1 MRNLSRALRMALK
14 YRWSLIWAF
23 ICSILVALFWG
34 ANLGAVYPFVEV
46 VLKDKSLQQWAE
58 QRLEDSHVAI
68 ENSESKIK
76 KLQAQIADDNL
87 TGEQSKA
94 KQKAVRSYQTDI
106 KTQNERIAWTEQLE
120 PWIRKY
126 APSDPYMTLVVLMCL
141 MVIGTVF
148 RGIFLASSI
157 YLVARVGQR
166 TILDL
171 QNSVFSNVLSMEI
184 SEINVKGTGDLISR
198 IRGETGAIGTSI
210 ITLFGK
216 TIREPLKMG
225 ACLVGAAL
233 INWRL
238 LLFSLL
244 VCPLAVYLMVK
255 LARMTKRAVKKSM
268 EESARLLDRLYQALT
283 YLRVVKAFNMQED
296 ERQRF
301 RVVAHDVYKKGMRIA
316 LYGALSRSNNE
327 LLGVSI
333 ISLSILAGG
342 YLVLNQE
349 MYLFNIRM
357 SAAPMEFGEL
367 MVFFAFLIGVCDPLR
382 KLGDVYNMMQSG
394 IVAADRVFPLIDQ
407 QPAVTVPAHPR
418 AIPRGPLGIEFDDV
432 KFSYGED
439 APVVNGVS
447 FDLPPGSS
455 IAIIG
460 PNGCGK
466 STLINLLPRFFD
478 VGSGKIRVGGSD
490 LREYSPH
497 DLRAEIGYVTQ
508 LTMLFR
514 DSIAANIS
522 YGNPQATQDQI
533 ERAAQQAHAHDFIC
547 QLEDGYETDIGEHGG
562 RLSGGQRQRL
572 ALARAILHDP
582 RILIL
587 DEATS
592 QIDPESELLI
602 HAALKSFIKN
612 RTTLIVT
619 HRMSTL
625 ELVDQIMV
633 MNNGHVVDCGTH
645 EDLLGRCKIYHRL
658 REMDQEKAA

>member
-1 MRNLSRALRMALK
+1 M
-14 YRWSLIWAF
+14 
-23 ICSILVALFWG
+23 LVALLWG

-46 VLKDKSLQQWAE
+46 VLKDKSLQEWAE
-58 QRLEDSHVAI
+58 QRLQDSREAI
-68 ENSESKIK
+68 ETSEARIRE
-76 KLQAQIADDNL
+76 LQSEI
-87 TGEQSKA
+87 TGEESDA
-94 KQKAVRSYQTDI
+94 KFIEDKQRTIRSYQTDI
-106 KTQNERIAWTEQLE
+106 KTQQERIAWTEKLE
-120 PWIRKY
+120 PWIQKY

-141 MVIGTVF
+141 MILGTVL
-148 RGIFLASSI
+148 RGLFLAGSI

-171 QNSVFSNVLSMEI
+171 QNKVFSNVLKMEI
-184 SEINVKGTGDLISR
+184 SEIEVKGTGDLISR
-198 IRGETGAIGTSI
+198 IRGETSAIGQSI
-210 ITLFGK
+210 TTLFGK
-216 TIREPLKMG
+216 TIREPLKMF
-225 ACLVGAAL
+225 ACLAGAAW

-244 VCPLAVYLMVK
+244 VCPLAGYLMVK
-255 LARMTKRAVKKSM
+255 LARMTKLAVKKSM

-283 YLRVVKAFNMQED
+283 YLRVVKAFNMQAD
-296 ERQRF
+296 EQQRF
-301 RVVAHDVYKKGMRIA
+301 QVVAHDVYKKGMRIA
-316 LYGALSRSNNE
+316 LYGALARSNNE
-327 LLGVSI
+327 LLGVGI

-367 MVFFAFLIGVCDPLR
+367 MVFFAFLIGVSDPLR
-382 KLGDVYNMMQSG
+382 KMGDVYNMVQAG

-407 QPAVTVPAHPR
+407 KPAVTAPAQPV
-418 AIPRGPLGIEFDDV
+418 ALPSGQLGLQFEDV
-432 KFSYGED
+432 KFSYGGD
-439 APVVNGVS
+439 TPVLNGVS
-447 FDLPPGSS
+447 FDLAPGSS
-455 IAIIG
+455 MAIIG

-478 VGSGKIRVGGSD
+478 VNEGSIRVGNTD
-490 LREYSPH
+490 LRNLAPE
-497 DLRAEIGYVTQ
+497 DLRGKIGYVTQ

-522 YGNPQATQDQI
+522 YGNPNATQQQI
-533 ERAAQQAHAHDFIC
+533 EEAARSAHAHEFISK
-547 QLEDGYETDIGEHGG
+547 LEDGYQTDIGEHGG

-572 ALARAILHDP
+572 ALARAILHNP
-582 RILIL
+582 EILIL

-592 QIDPESELLI
+592 QIDPESERLI
-602 HAALKSFIKN
+602 HATLQSFIKN

-633 MNNGHVVDCGTH
+633 MNNGRVIDFGTH
-645 EDLLGRCKIYHRL
+645 DELLKRCKIYHRL

>member
-1 MRNLSRALRMALK
+1 MLATVL
-14 YRWSLIWAF
+14 WA
-23 ICSILVALFWG
+23 
-34 ANLGAVYPFVEV
+34 ANLGAVYSFVKV
-46 VLKDKSLQQWAE
+46 GVKHKSLQEWWE
-58 QRLEDSHVAI
+58 KPLLTTRLAI
-68 ENSESKIK
+68 ATSAARIRELQSEI
-76 KLQAQIADDNL
+76 
-87 TGEQSKA
+87 TGEESDA
-94 KQKAVRSYQTDI
+94 KFIEDKQRTIRSYQTDI
-106 KTQNERIAWTEQLE
+106 KTQQERIAWTEKLE
-120 PWIRKY
+120 PWIQKY

-141 MVIGTVF
+141 MILGTVL
-148 RGIFLASSI
+148 RGLFLAGSI

-171 QNSVFSNVLSMEI
+171 QNKVFSNVLKMEI
-184 SEINVKGTGDLISR
+184 SEIEVKGTGDLISR
-198 IRGETGAIGTSI
+198 IRGETSAIGQSI
-210 ITLFGK
+210 TTLFGK
-216 TIREPLKMG
+216 TIREPLKMF
-225 ACLVGAAL
+225 ACLAGAAW

-244 VCPLAVYLMVK
+244 VCPLAGYLMVK
-255 LARMTKRAVKKSM
+255 LARMTKLAVKKSM

-283 YLRVVKAFNMQED
+283 YLRVVKAFNMQAD
-296 ERQRF
+296 EQQRF
-301 RVVAHDVYKKGMRIA
+301 QVVAHDVYKKGMRIA
-316 LYGALSRSNNE
+316 LYGALARSNNE
-327 LLGVSI
+327 LLGVGI

-367 MVFFAFLIGVCDPLR
+367 MVFFAFLIGVSDPLR
-382 KLGDVYNMMQSG
+382 KMGDVYNMVQAG

-407 QPAVTVPAHPR
+407 KPAVTAPAQPV
-418 AIPRGPLGIEFDDV
+418 ALPSGQLGLQFEDV
-432 KFSYGED
+432 KFSYGGD
-439 APVVNGVS
+439 TPVLNGVS
-447 FDLPPGSS
+447 FDLAPGSS
-455 IAIIG
+455 VAIIG

-478 VGSGKIRVGGSD
+478 VNEGSIRVGNTD
-490 LREYSPH
+490 LRNLAPE
-497 DLRAEIGYVTQ
+497 DLRGKIGYVTQ

-522 YGNPQATQDQI
+522 YGNPNATQQQI
-533 ERAAQQAHAHDFIC
+533 EEAARSAHAHEFISK
-547 QLEDGYETDIGEHGG
+547 LEDGYQTDIGEHGG

-572 ALARAILHDP
+572 ALARAILHNP
-582 RILIL
+582 EILIL

-592 QIDPESELLI
+592 QIDPESERLI
-602 HAALKSFIKN
+602 HATLQSFIKN

-633 MNNGHVVDCGTH
+633 MNNGRVIDFGTH
-645 EDLLGRCKIYHRL
+645 DELLKRCKIYHRL

>member
-23 ICSILVALFWG
+23 ICSLLVAVFWG

-76 KLQAQIADDNL
+76 KLQSQIADDNL
-87 TGEQSKA
+87 TGEQIKV

-141 MVIGTVF
+141 MVMGTVF

-255 LARMTKRAVKKSM
+255 LARMTKRAVKKSI
-268 EESARLLDRLYQALT
+268 EESSRLL
-283 YLRVVKAFNMQED
+283 
-296 ERQRF
+296 
-301 RVVAHDVYKKGMRIA
+301 H
-316 LYGALSRSNNE
+316 
-327 LLGVSI
+327 
-333 ISLSILAGG
+333 
-342 YLVLNQE
+342 
-349 MYLFNIRM
+349 
-357 SAAPMEFGEL
+357 
-367 MVFFAFLIGVCDPLR
+367 
-382 KLGDVYNMMQSG
+382 
-394 IVAADRVFPLIDQ
+394 
-407 QPAVTVPAHPR
+407 
-418 AIPRGPLGIEFDDV
+418 
-432 KFSYGED
+432 
-439 APVVNGVS
+439 
-447 FDLPPGSS
+447 
-455 IAIIG
+455 
-460 PNGCGK
+460 
-466 STLINLLPRFFD
+466 
-478 VGSGKIRVGGSD
+478 
-490 LREYSPH
+490 
-497 DLRAEIGYVTQ
+497 
-508 LTMLFR
+508 
-514 DSIAANIS
+514 
-522 YGNPQATQDQI
+522 
-533 ERAAQQAHAHDFIC
+533 
-547 QLEDGYETDIGEHGG
+547 
-562 RLSGGQRQRL
+562 
-572 ALARAILHDP
+572 
-582 RILIL
+582 
-587 DEATS
+587 
-592 QIDPESELLI
+592 
-602 HAALKSFIKN
+602 
-612 RTTLIVT
+612 
-619 HRMSTL
+619 
-625 ELVDQIMV
+625 
-633 MNNGHVVDCGTH
+633 
-645 EDLLGRCKIYHRL
+645 
-658 REMDQEKAA
+658 

>member
-1 MRNLSRALRMALK
+1 MRNLGRALRMALH

-23 ICSILVALFWG
+23 ICSMLVALFWG

-46 VLKDKSLQQWAE
+46 VLKDKSLQEWAD
-58 QRLEDSHVAI
+58 QRLTDSHEAI
-68 ENSESKIK
+68 ETSEARIRELQSEITGEDLNVEQVESKQRTI
-76 KLQAQIADDNL
+76 
-87 TGEQSKA
+87 
-94 KQKAVRSYQTDI
+94 RSYQTDI
-106 KTQNERIAWTEQLE
+106 KTQQDRITWTEKLE
-120 PWIRKY
+120 PWIRQY

-141 MVIGTVF
+141 MIIGTVF
-148 RGIFLASSI
+148 RGLFLAASI

-171 QNSVFSNVLSMEI
+171 QNNVFSNVLSMEI
-184 SEINVKGTGDLISR
+184 SEINVKGTGDLVSR
-198 IRGETGAIGTSI
+198 IRGETSAIGQSI
-210 ITLFGK
+210 TTLFGK
-216 TIREPLKMG
+216 TIREPLKMF
-225 ACLVGAAL
+225 ACLAGAAW

-296 ERQRF
+296 ERERF
-301 RVVAHDVYKKGMRIA
+301 QVVAHDVYKKGMRIA
-316 LYGALSRSNNE
+316 LYGALARSNNE
-327 LLGVSI
+327 LLGVGI

-357 SAAPMEFGEL
+357 SSAPMEFGEL
-367 MVFFAFLIGVCDPLR
+367 MVFFAFLIGVSDPLR
-382 KLGDVYNMMQSG
+382 KLGDVYNMVQAG

-407 QPAVTVPAHPR
+407 RPAVTAPAQP
-418 AIPRGPLGIEFDDV
+418 AALPSGQLGIQFENV
-432 KFSYGED
+432 KFSYGEE
-439 APVVNGVS
+439 APVLNGVS

-455 IAIIG
+455 LAIIG

-478 VGSGKIRVGGSD
+478 VNEGTIRVGGTD
-490 LREYSPH
+490 LREFSPNE
-497 DLRAEIGYVTQ
+497 LRAKIGYVTQ

-522 YGNPQATQDQI
+522 YGNPQATQQEI
-533 ERAAQQAHAHDFIC
+533 EQAAQSAHAHEFIS
-547 QLEDGYETDIGEHGG
+547 QLEAGYQTDIGEHGG

-572 ALARAILHDP
+572 ALARAILHNP
-582 RILIL
+582 EILIL

-592 QIDPESELLI
+592 QIDPESESLI
-602 HAALKSFIKN
+602 HATLQSFIKN

-633 MNNGHVVDCGTH
+633 MNNGQVVDCGTH
-645 EDLLGRCKIYHRL
+645 DDLLKRCKIYHRL

>member
-1 MRNLSRALRMALK
+1 MALK

-58 QRLEDSHVAI
+58 QRLEDSHDAI

-76 KLQAQIADDNL
+76 KLDSQIADGNL
-87 TGEQSKA
+87 TGEQIEA

-106 KTQNERIAWTEQLE
+106 KTQNERIAWTEKLE
-120 PWIRKY
+120 PWIKKY

-141 MVIGTVF
+141 MVIGTIF
-148 RGIFLASSI
+148 RGLFLASSI

-184 SEINVKGTGDLISR
+184 SEIKVKGTGDLISR

-216 TIREPLKMG
+216 TIREPLKMA
-225 ACLVGAAL
+225 ACLAGAAL

-283 YLRVVKAFNMQED
+283 YMRVVKAFNMQHD

-333 ISLSILAGG
+333 IGLSILAGG

-357 SAAPMEFGEL
+357 SSAPMEFGEL

-418 AIPRGPLGIEFDDV
+418 AIPSGPLGIEFDDV

-439 APVVNGVS
+439 DPVLNGVS

-478 VGSGKIRVGGSD
+478 VGGGTIRVGGSD

-522 YGNPQATQDQI
+522 YGNPLATQDQI

-547 QLEDGYETDIGEHGG
+547 QLDDGYETDIGEHGG

-612 RTTLIVT
+612 RTTLIVS

-633 MNNGHVVDCGTH
+633 MNNGGVVDCGTH

>member
-1 MRNLSRALRMALK
+1 MRNLGRALRMALH

-23 ICSILVALFWG
+23 ICSMLVALLWG

-46 VLKDKSLQQWAE
+46 VLKDKSLQEWAD
-58 QRLEDSHVAI
+58 QRLQDSREAIETSEARIRELQSEITSEDSNADFI
-68 ENSESKIK
+68 EN
-76 KLQAQIADDNL
+76 
-87 TGEQSKA
+87 
-94 KQKAVRSYQTDI
+94 KQRTIRSYQTDI
-106 KTQNERIAWTEQLE
+106 KTQQERIAWTEKLE
-120 PWIRKY
+120 PWIQKY

-141 MVIGTVF
+141 MIIGTVL
-148 RGIFLASSI
+148 RGLFLAGSI

-171 QNSVFSNVLSMEI
+171 QNKVFSNVLKMEI
-184 SEINVKGTGDLISR
+184 SEIEVKGTGDLISR
-198 IRGETGAIGTSI
+198 IRGETSAIGQSI
-210 ITLFGK
+210 TTLFGK
-216 TIREPLKMG
+216 TIREPLKMF
-225 ACLVGAAL
+225 ACLAGAAW

-244 VCPLAVYLMVK
+244 VCPLAGYLMVK
-255 LARMTKRAVKKSM
+255 LARMTKLAVKKSM

-283 YLRVVKAFNMQED
+283 YLRVVKAFNMQAD
-296 ERQRF
+296 EQQRF
-301 RVVAHDVYKKGMRIA
+301 QVVAHDVYKKGMRIA
-316 LYGALSRSNNE
+316 LYGALARSNNE
-327 LLGVSI
+327 LLGVGI

-367 MVFFAFLIGVCDPLR
+367 MVFFAFLIGVSDPLR
-382 KLGDVYNMMQSG
+382 KMGDVYNMVQAG

-407 QPAVTVPAHPR
+407 KPAVTAPAQPV
-418 AIPRGPLGIEFDDV
+418 ALPSGQLGLQFEDV
-432 KFSYGED
+432 KFSYGGD
-439 APVVNGVS
+439 TPVLNGVS
-447 FDLPPGSS
+447 FDLSPGSS
-455 IAIIG
+455 MAIIG

-478 VGSGKIRVGGSD
+478 VNEGSIRIGNTD
-490 LREYSPH
+490 LRNLAPE
-497 DLRAEIGYVTQ
+497 DLRSKIGYVTQ

-522 YGNPQATQDQI
+522 YGNPNATQQQI
-533 ERAAQQAHAHDFIC
+533 EEAARSAHAHEFISK
-547 QLEDGYETDIGEHGG
+547 LEEGYQTDIGEHGG

-582 RILIL
+582 QILIL

-592 QIDPESELLI
+592 QIDPESERLI
-602 HAALKSFIKN
+602 HATLQSFIKN

-633 MNNGHVVDCGTH
+633 MNNGRVIDFGTH
-645 EDLLGRCKIYHRL
+645 DELLKRCKIYHRL

>member
-1 MRNLSRALRMALK
+1 MALH

-23 ICSILVALFWG
+23 TCSMLVALLWG

-46 VLKDKSLQQWAE
+46 VLKDKSLQEWAE
-58 QRLEDSHVAI
+58 QRLQDSREAI
-68 ENSESKIK
+68 ETSEARIRE
-76 KLQAQIADDNL
+76 LQSEI
-87 TGEQSKA
+87 TGEESDA
-94 KQKAVRSYQTDI
+94 KFIEDKQRTIRSYQTDI
-106 KTQNERIAWTEQLE
+106 KTQQERIAWTEKLE
-120 PWIRKY
+120 PWIQKY

-141 MVIGTVF
+141 MILGTVL
-148 RGIFLASSI
+148 RGLFLAGSI

-171 QNSVFSNVLSMEI
+171 QNKVFSNVLKMEI
-184 SEINVKGTGDLISR
+184 SEIEVKGTGDLISR
-198 IRGETGAIGTSI
+198 IRGETSAIGQSI
-210 ITLFGK
+210 TTLFGK
-216 TIREPLKMG
+216 TIREPLKMF
-225 ACLVGAAL
+225 ACLAGAAW

-244 VCPLAVYLMVK
+244 VCPLAGYLMVK
-255 LARMTKRAVKKSM
+255 LARMTKLAVKKSM

-283 YLRVVKAFNMQED
+283 YLRVVKAFNMQAD
-296 ERQRF
+296 EQQRF
-301 RVVAHDVYKKGMRIA
+301 QVVAHDVYKKGMRIA
-316 LYGALSRSNNE
+316 LYGALARSNNE
-327 LLGVSI
+327 LLGVGI

-367 MVFFAFLIGVCDPLR
+367 MVFFAFLIGVSDPLR
-382 KLGDVYNMMQSG
+382 KMGDVYNMVQAG

-407 QPAVTVPAHPR
+407 KPAVTAPAQPV
-418 AIPRGPLGIEFDDV
+418 ALPSGQLGLQFEDV
-432 KFSYGED
+432 KFSYGGD
-439 APVVNGVS
+439 TPVLNGVS
-447 FDLPPGSS
+447 FDLAPGSS
-455 IAIIG
+455 MAIIG

-478 VGSGKIRVGGSD
+478 VNEGSIRVGNTD
-490 LREYSPH
+490 LRNLAPE
-497 DLRAEIGYVTQ
+497 DLRGKIGYVTQ

-522 YGNPQATQDQI
+522 YGNPNATQQQI
-533 ERAAQQAHAHDFIC
+533 EEAARSAHAHEFISK
-547 QLEDGYETDIGEHGG
+547 LEDGYQTDIGEHGG

-572 ALARAILHDP
+572 ALARAILHNP
-582 RILIL
+582 EILIL

-592 QIDPESELLI
+592 QIDPESERLI
-602 HAALKSFIKN
+602 HATLQSFIKN

-633 MNNGHVVDCGTH
+633 MNNGRVIDFGTH
-645 EDLLGRCKIYHRL
+645 DELLKRCKIYHRL

>member
-1 MRNLSRALRMALK
+1 MRNLGRALRMALH

-23 ICSILVALFWG
+23 ICSMLVALLWG

-46 VLKDKSLQQWAE
+46 VLKDKSLQEWAD
-58 QRLEDSHVAI
+58 QRLQDSREAIETSEARIRELQSEITSEDSNADFI
-68 ENSESKIK
+68 EN
-76 KLQAQIADDNL
+76 
-87 TGEQSKA
+87 
-94 KQKAVRSYQTDI
+94 KQRTIRSYQTDI
-106 KTQNERIAWTEQLE
+106 KTQQERIAWTEKLE
-120 PWIRKY
+120 PWIQKY

-141 MVIGTVF
+141 MIIGTVL
-148 RGIFLASSI
+148 RGLFLAGSI

-171 QNSVFSNVLSMEI
+171 QNKVFSNVLKMEI
-184 SEINVKGTGDLISR
+184 SEIEVKGTGDLISR
-198 IRGETGAIGTSI
+198 IRGETSAIGQSI
-210 ITLFGK
+210 TTLFGK
-216 TIREPLKMG
+216 TIREPLKMF
-225 ACLVGAAL
+225 ACLAGAAW

-244 VCPLAVYLMVK
+244 VCPLAGYLMVK
-255 LARMTKRAVKKSM
+255 LARMTKLAVKKSM

-283 YLRVVKAFNMQED
+283 YLRVVKAFNMQAD
-296 ERQRF
+296 EQQRF
-301 RVVAHDVYKKGMRIA
+301 QVVAHDVYKKGMRIA
-316 LYGALSRSNNE
+316 LYGALARSNNE
-327 LLGVSI
+327 LLGVGI

-367 MVFFAFLIGVCDPLR
+367 MVFFAFLIGVSDPLR
-382 KLGDVYNMMQSG
+382 KMGDVYNMVQAG

-407 QPAVTVPAHPR
+407 KPAVTAPAQPV
-418 AIPRGPLGIEFDDV
+418 ALPSGQLGLQFEDV
-432 KFSYGED
+432 KFSYGGD
-439 APVVNGVS
+439 TPVLNGVS
-447 FDLPPGSS
+447 FDLSPGSS
-455 IAIIG
+455 MAIIG

-478 VGSGKIRVGGSD
+478 VNEGSIRIGNTD
-490 LREYSPH
+490 LRNLAPE
-497 DLRAEIGYVTQ
+497 DLRSKIGYVTQ

-522 YGNPQATQDQI
+522 YGNPSATQQQI
-533 ERAAQQAHAHDFIC
+533 EEAARSAHAHEFISK
-547 QLEDGYETDIGEHGG
+547 LEEGYQTDIGEHGG

-582 RILIL
+582 QILIL

-592 QIDPESELLI
+592 QIDPESERLI
-602 HAALKSFIKN
+602 HATLQSFIKN

-633 MNNGHVVDCGTH
+633 MNNGRVIDFGTH
-645 EDLLGRCKIYHRL
+645 DELLKRCKIYHRL

>member
-23 ICSILVALFWG
+23 ICSILVAVFWG

-76 KLQAQIADDNL
+76 KLQSQIAHDNL
-87 TGEQSKA
+87 TGEQIKV

-141 MVIGTVF
+141 MVMGTVF

-357 SAAPMEFGEL
+357 SSAPMEFGEL

-407 QPAVTVPAHPR
+407 QPAVTVPAHPK
-418 AIPRGPLGIEFDDV
+418 AIPTGPLGIEFDDV

-478 VGSGKIRVGGSD
+478 VGSGKIRIGGSD
-490 LREYSPH
+490 LREYSPN

-547 QLEDGYETDIGEHGG
+547 QLDDGYETDIGEHGG

-633 MNNGHVVDCGTH
+633 MNNGRVVDCGTH
-645 EDLLGRCKIYHRL
+645 EDLLRRCKIYHRL

>member
-1 MRNLSRALRMALK
+1 MRNLGRALRMALH

-23 ICSILVALFWG
+23 ICSMLVALLWG

-46 VLKDKSLQQWAE
+46 VLKDKSLQEWAE
-58 QRLEDSHVAI
+58 QRLQDSREAIETSEARIRELQSEITGEDSDAKFI
-68 ENSESKIK
+68 E
-76 KLQAQIADDNL
+76 D
-87 TGEQSKA
+87 
-94 KQKAVRSYQTDI
+94 KQRTIRSFQTDI
-106 KTQNERIAWTEQLE
+106 KTQQERIAWTEKLE
-120 PWIRKY
+120 PWIQKY

-141 MVIGTVF
+141 MILGTVL
-148 RGIFLASSI
+148 RGLFLAGSI

-171 QNSVFSNVLSMEI
+171 QNKVFSNVLKMEI
-184 SEINVKGTGDLISR
+184 SEIEVKGTGDLISR
-198 IRGETGAIGTSI
+198 IRGETSAIGQSI
-210 ITLFGK
+210 TTLFGK
-216 TIREPLKMG
+216 TIREPLKMF
-225 ACLVGAAL
+225 ACLAGAAW

-244 VCPLAVYLMVK
+244 VCPLAGYLMVK
-255 LARMTKRAVKKSM
+255 LARMTKLAVKKSM

-283 YLRVVKAFNMQED
+283 YLRVVKAFNMQAD
-296 ERQRF
+296 EQQRF
-301 RVVAHDVYKKGMRIA
+301 QVVAHDVYKKGMRIA
-316 LYGALSRSNNE
+316 LYGALARSNNE
-327 LLGVSI
+327 LLGVGI

-367 MVFFAFLIGVCDPLR
+367 MVFFAFLIGVSDPLR
-382 KLGDVYNMMQSG
+382 KMGDVYNMVQAG

-407 QPAVTVPAHPR
+407 KPAVTAPAQPV
-418 AIPRGPLGIEFDDV
+418 ALPSGQLGLQFEDV
-432 KFSYGED
+432 KFSYGGD
-439 APVVNGVS
+439 TPVLNGVS
-447 FDLPPGSS
+447 FDLAPGSS
-455 IAIIG
+455 MAIIG

-478 VGSGKIRVGGSD
+478 VNEGSIRVGNTD
-490 LREYSPH
+490 LRNLAPE
-497 DLRAEIGYVTQ
+497 DLRGKIGYVTQ

-522 YGNPQATQDQI
+522 YGNPNATQQQI
-533 ERAAQQAHAHDFIC
+533 EEAARSAHAHEFISK
-547 QLEDGYETDIGEHGG
+547 LEDGYQTDIGEHGG

-572 ALARAILHDP
+572 ALARAILHNP
-582 RILIL
+582 EILIL

-592 QIDPESELLI
+592 QIDPESERLI
-602 HAALKSFIKN
+602 HATLQSFIKN

-633 MNNGHVVDCGTH
+633 MNNGRVIDFGTH
-645 EDLLGRCKIYHRL
+645 DELLKRCKIYHRL